1 MFGDNST
8 LILGAGPA
16 GMSAA
21 LELHKA
27 GRHFTVIE
35 KNNQVGGLARTF
47 DYAGFLTDVGP
58 HRFFS
63 QNKYLYA
70 LIGDLLENRWIKVNR
85 LTRFYIHGKYL
96 TYPVELKNAFSR
108 IGPLKIARIIFDYL
122 TERAKKFFFK
132 RQQFSFQEQI
142 IADFGE
148 SLARLNII
156 NYTEKVWG
164 LPCSGISAD
173 WARQRIKGLSFREI
187 IKNVFIKSKDQ
198 PKTLIDQFYYP
209 DTGTGLIYE
218 KMRERILTNP
228 STDRQSIITD
238 CFPMKILHDG
248 SRIREVLLNNN
259 GNNLPY
265 QPKNVISSIPITEI
279 VELLDPRPPAEVL
292 EAAGNLRFRSHVS
305 LFLILTKSS
314 VFKDQW
320 IYFPDREI
328 PFGRIMEPKNF
339 SSKMSPPDKTSLLIE
354 FFCWKDDAIWNSS
367 RERLIELSIG
377 WLKELGF
384 LRQEEIS
391 ASYLHKENYA
401 YPLYDLNY
409 KKWLGIVK
417 AYLHKLSNL
426 QLIGRGGCFRY
437 NNQDHALEM
446 GIVSARNIINAK
458 RDDIEEIGAAQI
470 YFEQGYF
477 K

>member
-1 MFGDNST
+1 MFGDKGT

-16 GMSAA
+16 GMAAA

-27 GRHFTVIE
+27 GQPFIVIE
-35 KNNQVGGLARTF
+35 KNERVGGLAKTF
-47 DYAGFLTDVGP
+47 DYGGFRTDVGP

-70 LIGDLLENRWIKVNR
+70 LIGGLLGDRWIKVDR
-85 LTRFYIHGKYL
+85 LTRFYIKGKYL
-96 TYPVELKNAFSR
+96 LYPVKLNNAFWR
-108 IGPLKIARIIFDYL
+108 IGPLRTTKIFCDYL
-122 TERAKKFFFK
+122 TQRTRNLFVK
-132 RQQFSFQEQI
+132 RKPASFQEQI

-164 LPCSGISAD
+164 LPCTDISAD
-173 WARQRIKGLSFREI
+173 WARQRIKGLSLREI
-187 IKNVFIKSKDQ
+187 IKNAFIKSKHQ

-218 KMRERILTNP
+218 KMRERILANP
-228 STDRQSIITD
+228 SAGRQSIMTG
-238 CFPMKILHDG
+238 CFPMKIIHDDNK
-248 SRIREVLLNNN
+248 INEVILNNN
-259 GNNLPY
+259 GDRLVY
-265 QPKNVISSIPITEI
+265 QPENVVSSIPINEM
-279 VELLDPRPPAEVL
+279 VELLDPKPPVEIL

-320 IYFPDREI
+320 IYFPDQEI

-339 SSKMSPPDKTSLLIE
+339 SAKMSLPDKTSLLIE
-354 FFCWKDDAIWNSS
+354 FFCWEKDAIWNSS
-367 RERLIELSIG
+367 RERLTELSIG
-377 WLKELGF
+377 WLNKLGF
-384 LRQEEIS
+384 LHQEEIGD
-391 ASYLHKENYA
+391 SYLHKEKYA

-446 GIVSARNIINAK
+446 GIVSARNIINNRK
-458 RDDIEEIGAAQI
+458 DDIEEVGAAQV
-470 YFEQGYF
+470 YFEQGYSR
-477 K
+477 